1 MNKQQIKLSYQP
13 LQLEVMAFEV
23 RAQLMEGT
31 SAGGNAGSAADDDD
45 PLDAP
50 RNPFSNE
57 ED

>member
-31 SAGGNAGSAADDDD
+31 SAGGNAGSAEDDEE

-50 RNPFSNE
+50 RNPFLNE
-57 ED
+57 EN

>member
-31 SAGGNAGSAADDDD
+31 SLGGNCGSAEDDGN
-45 PLDAP
+45 PLGAP
-50 RNPFSNE
+50 RDPFSNE

>member
-31 SAGGNAGSAADDDD
+31 SANAASGPAEDDEEVLTAAHD
-45 PLDAP
+45 L
-50 RNPFSNE
+50 FSNE
-57 ED
+57 EN

>member
-31 SAGGNAGSAADDDD
+31 SVGGNAGSAEDDEE

-50 RNPFSNE
+50 RTPFSNE

>member
-13 LQLEVMAFEV
+13 LQLEVMAFVV

-31 SAGGNAGSAADDDD
+31 SAGGTAGSAGDDDD

-50 RNPFSNE
+50 RNPFLNE
-57 ED
+57 EN

>member
-31 SAGGNAGSAADDDD
+31 SAGGNAGSAGDDDH
-45 PLDAP
+45 PQDAP
-50 RNPFSNE
+50 LNPFLNE
-57 ED
+57 EN

>member
-31 SAGGNAGSAADDDD
+31 SANGNAGSAEDDEE
-45 PLDAP
+45 PLGAP
-50 RNPFSNE
+50 RDPFSNE

>member
-31 SAGGNAGSAADDDD
+31 SADGNAGSAEDDEE
-45 PLDAP
+45 PLGAP
-50 RNPFSNE
+50 SDPFSNE